1 MMRKLFFAKSK
12 KSVDGMEDK
21 VQCQAMDNE
30 EGENEMTMNEAINI
44 VTKLQNKKE
53 NWGKDIL
60 SICGFM
66 DTVEEVLNHAKNNGW
81 DGGIHA

>member
-1 MMRKLFFAKSK
+1 
-12 KSVDGMEDK
+12 
-21 VQCQAMDNE
+21 
-30 EGENEMTMNEAINI
+30 MTMNEAINI

>member
-1 MMRKLFFAKSK
+1 
-12 KSVDGMEDK
+12 
-21 VQCQAMDNE
+21 
-30 EGENEMTMNEAINI
+30 MTMNEALKI

-66 DTVEEVLNHAKNNGW
+66 DTVEEVLQHAKNNGW
-81 DGGIHA
+81 DGDVKWLNS